1 MNEDTG
7 EDMEHSG
14 TNWSERFKK
23 KEIVEV
29 KGLKFKV
36 SDWRPNGRL
45 FLKLVKGG
53 V

>member
-7 EDMEHSG
+7 ESQEQSV
-14 TNWSERFKK
+14 TNWSDRFEK